1 MLFLG
6 SDVPSGADLVA
17 GQMIVLALLEY
28 CLDAWEIAGDTEYV
42 ELVDFLGH

>member
-6 SDVPSGADLVA
+6 SGVPSGADPVA
-17 GQMIVLALLEY
+17 GQLIVLALLEC
-28 CLDAWEIAGDTEYV
+28 CLGVWEMAGDTVYV